1 MANRAAAARR
11 RIGVLRW
18 VARVLLIVWA
28 VYWVFLAF
36 TGGYGAA
43 GHGAVSVIYMVLVI
57 AILVL
62 TWRQE
67 LTGGVMLILQVIF
80 AWSTL
85 GEMRFEFNQ
94 FYLLMI
100 IPPLLVGILL
110 ILCWLAVRN
119 PSAE

>member
-1 MANRAAAARR
+1 MASKAAAARR

-18 VARVLLIVWA
+18 VARILLIVWA
-28 VYWVFLAF
+28 VYWVYLAF
-36 TGGYGAA
+36 TGG
-43 GHGAVSVIYMVLVI
+43 HGVVPVIYMVLVV
-57 AILVL
+57 AILGL

-85 GEMRFEFNQ
+85 GGMRFELSQ
-94 FYLLMI
+94 FQLLMI

-110 ILCWLAVRN
+110 ILCWWAVRN
-119 PSAE
+119 PPAE